1 MKVFGKYHHKS
12 RDSGGAVGAVA
23 AIIAVLSI
31 PVLAVVGYVMN
42 IVALVGTPLV
52 EFGMM
57 EIVRIIGIF
66 VASRLCD
73 WLLLRWSNATSDLSF
88 YSSLVL

>member
-1 MKVFGKYHHKS
+1 MKVFGKYHRKL
-12 RDSGGAVGAVA
+12 RNSGSAA
-23 AIIAVLSI
+23 AIIAVLSVQ
-31 PVLAVVGYVMN
+31 VLAVVGYVMN

-66 VASRLCD
+66 VAPVGCVIG
-73 WLLLRWSNATSDLSF
+73 F
-88 YSSLVL
+88 F

>member
-1 MKVFGKYHHKS
+1 MKVFGKYRHKL
-12 RDSGGAVGAVA
+12 RNSGSAA

-31 PVLAVVGYVMN
+31 QVLAVVGYVMN
-42 IVALVGTPLV
+42 IVALVGTPLA

-66 VASRLCD
+66 VAPVGCVIG
-73 WLLLRWSNATSDLSF
+73 F
-88 YSSLVL
+88 F

>member
-1 MKVFGKYHHKS
+1 MKVFGKYRHKL
-12 RDSGGAVGAVA
+12 RNSGSAA

-31 PVLAVVGYVMN
+31 QVLAVVGYVMN
-42 IVALVGTPLV
+42 IVALVGTPLA

-57 EIVRIIGIF
+57 EIVGIF

-73 WLLLRWSNATSDLSF
+73 WLLLRWSNGASDLSF